1 MPKGPPKGERG
12 GTVMPKVNEAELG
25 DDFSYIVRIAD
36 TDIDG
41 LKPITYGLTSV
52 KGVGIRTSMMVC
64 KLSGID
70 GDRLG
75 GHLSS
80 EEQDQLRK
88 AIDDYATNV
97 PWWMVN
103 RQRDLESN
111 EDAHI
116 IANEVVMTKD
126 DDVSRLAEIKTWR
139 GMRHRSGHKVR
150 GQRLRSNGRRG
161 SALGVQRKK

>member
-1 MPKGPPKGERG
+1 MCGFVGKGFLKDAVSDICISL
-12 GTVMPKVNEAELG
+12 TDVNKNVVVPSSKWKNSFM
-25 DDFSYIVRIAD
+25 D
-36 TDIDG
+36 
-41 LKPITYGLTSV
+41 PHGLTSV
-52 KGVGIRTSMMVC
+52 KGVGIRTSMMIC
-64 KLSGID
+64 RLSGID
-70 GDRLG
+70 GTRLG

-80 EEQDQLRK
+80 DEQDVLRK

-116 IANEVVMTKD
+116 IANEVSMTKD
-126 DDVSRLAEIKTWR
+126 DDVARLAEIKTWR

>member
-1 MPKGPPKGERG
+1 MPKGPPKGEHG
-12 GTVMPKVNEAELG
+12 GTVMPKVNESELG

-52 KGVGIRTSMMVC
+52 KGVGIRTSMMIC

>member
-1 MPKGPPKGERG
+1 MPKRPPKGEHG
-12 GTVMPKVNEAELG
+12 GTVMPKVDEAELG

-52 KGVGIRTSMMVC
+52 KGIGT
-64 KLSGID
+64 
-70 GDRLG
+70 RLG

-80 EEQDQLRK
+80 DEQDLLRS
-88 AIDDYATNV
+88 AIDEYATNV

-116 IANEVVMTKD
+116 IANEVGMTKD
-126 DDVSRLAEIKTWR
+126 DDVARLAEIKTFR

>member
-1 MPKGPPKGERG
+1 MPKRPPKGEHG
-12 GTVMPKVNEAELG
+12 GTVMPKVDEAELG

-52 KGVGIRTSMMVC
+52 KGIGIRTSMMIC
-64 KLSGID
+64 KMSDID
-70 GDRLG
+70 GTRLG

-80 EEQDQLRK
+80 DEQDKLRS
-88 AIDDYATNV
+88 AIDEYATNV

-116 IANEVVMTKD
+116 IANEVGMTKD
-126 DDVSRLAEIKTWR
+126 DDCLLYTSPSPRDAHESR
-139 GMRHRSGHKVR
+139 MPS
-150 GQRLRSNGRRG
+150 
-161 SALGVQRKK
+161 SA